1 MKKELLAPAGDLV
14 GLAAALRFGADAVYM
29 GGPFMQMRAQ
39 SVGQTMEDLAEAV
52 RMAHA
57 AGAKLYVTVNCFA
70 FNEELPRIAV
80 YAKELHAIGVDAVI
94 VSDLGAILTIREA
107 CPELEVHVSTQANTM
122 NYAAARHY
130 HALGAKRVVLARELS
145 VRDIRTIREN
155 IPEELELEAFVHGA
169 MCMAYS
175 GRCLLSAYMTGR
187 SGNRGACA
195 QSCRWNYRL
204 QEEKRPDEW
213 YEIEENERGT
223 AILSSFDLNAAS
235 FLGELEDA
243 GVCSFKIEGRMKSEY
258 YIAGAVNAYRMALDG
273 TASDE
278 QVQRELEAI
287 SHRPYCD
294 GFYHGPVH
302 AEPWDGQYISTCRY
316 VGRVEQAL
324 PDGRFVAEAKNR
336 FAVGEELELV
346 HPGVPGIPFTVTGI
360 ENEAGEAIPLI
371 NLPRARV
378 KVAGAPVA
386 RAGDLLRKRCGRD
399 G

>member
-14 GLAAALRFGADAVYM
+14 GLEAALRFGADAVYM

-39 SVGQTMEDLAEAV
+39 SVGQTMENLALAV
-52 RMAHA
+52 EKAHS

-70 FNEELPRIAV
+70 FNSELPRIAE

-122 NYAAARHY
+122 NYAAARHF
-130 HALGAKRVVLARELS
+130 HSLGAKRVVLARELS
-145 VRDIRTIREN
+145 VADIGTIRKN

-169 MCMAYS
+169 MCMAFS

-195 QSCRWNYRL
+195 QSCRWSYRL

-213 YEIEENERGT
+213 YDIEQTERGT
-223 AILSSFDLNAAS
+223 AILSSFDLNAS
-235 FLGELEDA
+235 GFLSELSDA

-273 TASDE
+273 TASPE
-278 QVQRELEAI
+278 QVAAELDAI

-294 GFYHGPVH
+294 GFYHGPVRG
-302 AEPWDGQYISTCRY
+302 EPWDGQYISTCRY
-316 VGRVEQAL
+316 VGRVEESLA
-324 PDGRFVAEAKNR
+324 DGRFLAEAKNR

-346 HPGVPGIPFTVTGI
+346 HPGCPGIPFTVTAI
-360 ENEAGEAIPLI
+360 ENDLGEAVPLI

-378 KVAGAPVA
+378 KVEGAPMA
-386 RAGDLLRKRCGRD
+386 QPGDLLRKRL
-399 G
+399 